1 MDFFNFVRSDVEQAV
16 STVKAQQSQAEELQ
30 TRSKASIPTVMSAWR
45 GGDEK
50 EYEADVQR
58 KLIPAIAQLIAAIAG
73 FGGNLGSIMGGL
85 DGADQKISGMA
96 SGLGDT
102 FGSFLKG

>member
-1 MDFFNFVRSDVEQAV
+1 MDMFNFVRGDVEQAV

-30 TRSKASIPTVMSAWR
+30 TRAKASIPTVMSAWR

-50 EYEADVQR
+50 EYEADILR
-58 KLIPAIAQLIAAIAG
+58 KLVPALAQLIMAIAG
-73 FGGNLGSIMGGL
+73 FGGNLGSIMGGI
-85 DGADQKISGMA
+85 DQADKKISGMA
-96 SGLGDT
+96 GSLGDT

>member
-1 MDFFNFVRSDVEQAV
+1 MDIFNFVRGDVEQAV

-50 EYEADVQR
+50 EYEDDVIRQ
-58 KLIPAIAQLIAAIAG
+58 IYPAIAQLILAIAG
-73 FGGNLGSIMGGL
+73 FGGDLGSIMGGL